1 MKSWLDNL
9 SVTRKLGLGFGVVL
23 ILTVILA
30 TAGWNSLESVIQR
43 SNWMSQISR
52 LGDSLT
58 VLRIT
63 RLQYMLAN
71 GDDKVAETVQTAL
84 DAYRSQHD
92 EVLKVFVSPENVR
105 LLKEQR
111 AQIDDYQRSLNKMRE
126 AYKVANQAR
135 QTMTDNALKVSQA
148 IDEINAQVQ
157 QLSTDDE
164 SRFPQFQSITRAKED
179 WQLVR
184 YQVRGY
190 TGNPNAESERTAM
203 TQLDD
208 TQRALAAFKAVFGV
222 DHPQR
227 IVQMDAAMTAYRA
240 AVLAFTQ
247 ASNDIVTARKE
258 MTEEG
263 QAIVKY
269 DEQLTQIQL
278 DRRDAESAQAR
289 SVQIIAALL
298 AVLFGVL
305 AAWIITRQIT
315 RPLRDTLEAVER
327 IAAGDLSQTLKVE
340 RRDEL
345 GVLQQGIQR
354 MGTTLRELIGGIRD
368 GVTQIAS
375 AAEELSAVTE
385 QTAAGVNTQK
395 VETDQ
400 VATAMHEMSA
410 TVQEVARNAEQ
421 ASQAASQA
429 DAEARE
435 GDRVVIEAIA
445 QIERLAQ
452 EVARSSDAMGVLQEE
467 SNKIGSVVDVIK
479 AVAEQTN
486 LLALNAAIE
495 AARAGEAGRGFAVV
509 ADEVRGLAQR
519 TQKSTEEIEVLVAS
533 LQQGTQKVAV
543 IMQGSRAVTDTSV
556 ELSRKAGGALENIT
570 GTVSNI
576 QSMNQQIAAAAEQ
589 QGAVAE
595 EINRSVI
602 RVRDISEQTASA
614 SEETAA
620 SSVELARLGAEL
632 QQRVAR
638 FRV

>member
-23 ILTVILA
+23 VLTAILA
-30 TAGWNSLESVIQR
+30 TTGWTSLESVIQR
-43 SNWMSQISR
+43 SNWMSQINR
-52 LGDSLT
+52 LGDALT
-58 VLRIT
+58 ALRIA
-63 RLQYMLAN
+63 RLQYMVAN
-71 GDDKVAETVQTAL
+71 GDEKAAETVQGAL
-84 DAYRSQHD
+84 DTYRSRHD
-92 EVLKVFVSPENVR
+92 EVRKSFVSPVNVR
-105 LLKEQR
+105 LLELQ
-111 AQIDDYQRSLNKMRE
+111 ASQITDYQRSLNKMRQ
-126 AYKVANQAR
+126 AYNAASQSRLA
-135 QTMTDNALKVSQA
+135 MTDSAVTVSNA
-148 IDEINAQVQ
+148 IDAIEAAVL
-157 QLSTDDE
+157 QLSSDDE
-164 SRFPQFQSITRAKED
+164 SRFPQFQSVIRAKED
-179 WQLVR
+179 WQMVR
-184 YQVRGY
+184 YQERGY
-190 TGNPNAESERTAM
+190 TGNPTAESQRTVMA
-203 TQLDD
+203 QLDEA
-208 TQRALAAFKAVFGV
+208 QRAQAAFKAVFGL
-222 DHPQR
+222 DHPQLVAQ
-227 IVQMDAAMTAYRA
+227 IDGAMEAYRA
-240 AVLAFTQ
+240 AVLAFIK
-247 ASNDIVTARKE
+247 ANDDIVTARKE
-258 MTEEG
+258 MTDQG
-263 QAIVKY
+263 QAIVGY

-315 RPLRDTLEAVER
+315 RPLRDTLGAVER
-327 IAAGDLSQTLKVE
+327 IAAGDLAQNLVVE

-354 MGTTLRELIGGIRD
+354 MGATLRELIGGIRD

-395 VETDQ
+395 IETDQ

-421 ASQAASQA
+421 ASLAASLA
-429 DAEARE
+429 DGEARE

-452 EVARSSDAMGVLQEE
+452 EVVRSSDAMGVLQAE

-509 ADEVRGLAQR
+509 ADEVRALAQR
-519 TQKSTEEIEVLVAS
+519 TQHSTEEIEVLVAG
-533 LQQGTQKVAV
+533 LQQGTQTVAT

-556 ELSRKAGGALENIT
+556 ALSRKAGSALENIT
-570 GTVSNI
+570 VRVSNI

-589 QGAVAE
+589 QSAVAE
-595 EINRSVI
+595 EISRSVVN
-602 RVRDISEQTASA
+602 VRDISEQTA
-614 SEETAA
+614 TAGGEIA
-620 SSVELARLGAEL
+620 RSSVELARLGGQL
-632 QQRVAR
+632 QAMVGH

>member
-23 ILTVILA
+23 VLTAILA
-30 TAGWNSLESVIQR
+30 TTGWTSLESVIQR
-43 SNWMSQISR
+43 SNWMSQINR
-52 LGDSLT
+52 LGDALT
-58 VLRIT
+58 ALRIA
-63 RLQYMLAN
+63 RLQYMVAN
-71 GDDKVAETVQTAL
+71 GDEKAAETVQGAL
-84 DAYRSQHD
+84 DTYRSRHD
-92 EVLKVFVSPENVR
+92 EVRKSFVSPVNVR
-105 LLKEQR
+105 LLELQ
-111 AQIDDYQRSLNKMRE
+111 ASQITDYQRSLNKMRQ
-126 AYKVANQAR
+126 AYNAASQSRLA
-135 QTMTDNALKVSQA
+135 MTDSAVTVSNA
-148 IDEINAQVQ
+148 IDAIEAAVL
-157 QLSTDDE
+157 QLSSDDE
-164 SRFPQFQSITRAKED
+164 SRFPQFQSVIRAKDD
-179 WQLVR
+179 WQMVR
-184 YQVRGY
+184 YQERGY
-190 TGNPNAESERTAM
+190 TGNPTAESQRTVMA
-203 TQLDD
+203 QLDEA
-208 TQRALAAFKAVFGV
+208 QRAQAAFKAVFGL
-222 DHPQR
+222 DHPQLVAQ
-227 IVQMDAAMTAYRA
+227 IDGAMEAYRA
-240 AVLAFTQ
+240 AVLAFIK
-247 ASNDIVTARKE
+247 ANDDIVTARKE
-258 MTEEG
+258 MTDQG
-263 QAIVKY
+263 QAIVGY

-315 RPLRDTLEAVER
+315 RPLRDTLGAVER
-327 IAAGDLSQTLKVE
+327 IAAGDLAQNLVVE

-354 MGTTLRELIGGIRD
+354 MGATLRELIGGIRD

-395 VETDQ
+395 IETDQ

-421 ASQAASQA
+421 ASLAASLA
-429 DAEARE
+429 DGEARE

-452 EVARSSDAMGVLQEE
+452 EVVRSSDAMGVLQAE

-509 ADEVRGLAQR
+509 ADEVRALAQR
-519 TQKSTEEIEVLVAS
+519 TQHSTEEIEVLVAG
-533 LQQGTQKVAV
+533 LQQGTQTVAT

-556 ELSRKAGGALENIT
+556 ALSRKAGSALENIT
-570 GTVSNI
+570 VRVSNI

-589 QGAVAE
+589 QSAVAE
-595 EINRSVI
+595 EISRSVVN
-602 RVRDISEQTASA
+602 VRDISEQTA
-614 SEETAA
+614 TAGGEIA
-620 SSVELARLGAEL
+620 RSSVELARLGGQL
-632 QQRVAR
+632 QAMVGH

>member
-30 TAGWNSLESVIQR
+30 SAGWNSLESVIQR
-43 SNWMSQISR
+43 SNAMSQINR
-52 LGDSLT
+52 LGDALT
-58 VLRIT
+58 ALRIA

-71 GDDKVAETVQTAL
+71 GDEKAAAAVQRAL
-84 DAYRSQHD
+84 DTYLRDHD
-92 EVLKVFVSPENVR
+92 KIHELFISPESTR
-105 LLKEQR
+105 LLEQQS
-111 AQIDDYQRSLNKMRE
+111 AVIADYQRSLNLMRE
-126 AYKVANQAR
+126 AYKATQQAR
-135 QTMTDNALKVSQA
+135 LTMGDNALRINDA
-148 IDEINAQVQ
+148 IKTINAQVL
-157 QLSTDDE
+157 QLPSDDE
-164 SRFPQFQSITRAKED
+164 SRFSQFRSITQTRED
-179 WQLVR
+179 WQMVR

-190 TGNPNAESERTAM
+190 TGNPTADTERTAM

-208 TQRALAAFKAVFGV
+208 TQRAFAAFKAVFGA
-222 DHPQR
+222 DHPQLVTQ
-227 IVQMDAAMTAYRA
+227 IDSALSAYRDA
-240 AVLAFTQ
+240 LLAFVKANADLVDVRGKLTEQ
-247 ASNDIVTARKE
+247 AEEIVS
-258 MTEEG
+258 
-263 QAIVKY
+263 Y
-269 DEQLTQIQL
+269 DERLTQLQV

-289 SVQIIAALL
+289 GVQIVAALL

-315 RPLRDTLEAVER
+315 RPLRDTLAAVER
-327 IAAGDLSQTLKVE
+327 IAAGDLAQSLVVE

-354 MGTTLRELIGGIRD
+354 MGATLRELIGGIRD

-395 VETDQ
+395 IETDQ

-421 ASQAASQA
+421 ASLAASQA
-429 DAEARE
+429 DGEARE

-452 EVARSSDAMGVLQEE
+452 EVVRSSDAMGVLQTE
-467 SNKIGSVVDVIK
+467 SDKIGSVVDVIK

-509 ADEVRGLAQR
+509 ADEVRALAKR
-519 TQKSTEEIEVLVAS
+519 TQHSTEEIEVLVAG
-533 LQQGTQKVAV
+533 LQQGTQQVAT

-556 ELSRKAGGALENIT
+556 ELSRKAGSALENIT

-589 QGAVAE
+589 QSAVAE
-595 EINRSVI
+595 EISRSVVN
-602 RVRDISEQTASA
+602 VRDISEQTATA
-614 SEETAA
+614 GEEIAK
-620 SSVELARLGAEL
+620 SSVELARLGGQL
-632 QQRVAR
+632 QAMVGH